1 MSTASRGRRENGQS
15 PGKPDPG
22 RESLIRAILALKRT
36 VRTQQRSSSSNGD
49 FTMNKT
55 VLAILMCSMFALPAS
70 AATISGGKITSVD
83 AGGTSFNYSKK
94 KKNWKF
100 RITDRTVVRVGQK
113 TGNLSDLK
121 TGQSVKVEF
130 QRQSGSLAAL
140 TIIGI
145 GF

>member
-1 MSTASRGRRENGQS
+1 M
-15 PGKPDPG
+15 K
-22 RESLIRAILALKRT
+22 K
-36 VRTQQRSSSSNGD
+36 
-49 FTMNKT
+49 TM
-55 VLAILMCSMFALPAS
+55 LAIVLCGMCALPAS
-70 AATISGGKITSVD
+70 ADTISGGKITSVD
-83 AGGTSFNYSKK
+83 VGGTSFNYAKK

-100 RITDRTVVRVGQK
+100 RITDKTVIRVGQK

-140 TIIGI
+140 MIIGI

>member
-1 MSTASRGRRENGQS
+1 MT
-15 PGKPDPG
+15 K
-22 RESLIRAILALKRT
+22 
-36 VRTQQRSSSSNGD
+36 
-49 FTMNKT
+49 TM
-55 VLAILMCSMFALPAS
+55 LAIILCCVFALPAG

-94 KKNWKF
+94 KKHWRF
-100 RITDRTVVRVGQK
+100 RITDKTVIRVGDK

-130 QRQSGSLAAL
+130 QRQGNAFAAL
-140 TIIGI
+140 IIGI

>member
-1 MSTASRGRRENGQS
+1 
-15 PGKPDPG
+15 
-22 RESLIRAILALKRT
+22 
-36 VRTQQRSSSSNGD
+36 
-49 FTMNKT
+49 MNKT

>member
-1 MSTASRGRRENGQS
+1 
-15 PGKPDPG
+15 
-22 RESLIRAILALKRT
+22 
-36 VRTQQRSSSSNGD
+36 
-49 FTMNKT
+49 MNKT

-70 AATISGGKITSVD
+70 AATISGGKITSVG

-94 KKNWKF
+94 KKNWRF
-100 RITDRTVVRVGQK
+100 RITDKTVVRVGQK

-140 TIIGI
+140 MIIGI